1 MNFKSVTVLA
11 LGLVIGYTYSEYN
24 VADKQSQVYG
34 SRDIESDLKKEV
46 ERVNSIL
53 ETTEKKNIKKEN
65 VPKPLNLEAKVFL
78 RSWSKKNLASAKRGL
93 TTRSLPSTT
102 LNGSAGLMLE
112 TIKNLLVSLS
122 LASSNGKYF

>member
-1 MNFKSVTVLA
+1 MNFKSVIVLA

-53 ETTEKKNIKKEN
+53 DTIEKKSIKKEN
-65 VPKPLNLEAKVFL
+65 VPKPAPPAPDLGCKCNGTGELIQPDGNKL
-78 RSWSKKNLASAKRGL
+78 KCQCSKDGGVCKCKPKEEPP
-93 TTRSLPSTT
+93 TQIVQPQVQY
-102 LNGSAGLMLE
+102 
-112 TIKNLLVSLS
+112 IPVQP
-122 LASSNGKYF
+122 